1 MNSFPSNLIISFE
14 YNFFPRLF
22 SSSPFNSTSTSCKKY
37 LASPPEPMKPSNF
50 HFTPPKYLKMKL
62 YVYKYILYILI
73 IPNFYVF
80 FNITPIIL
88 LLCNSKITIYIN
100 YFKRLQTIVV
110 HIKNTMIIN
119 KFKIQF
125 FEYHYKKNSILI
137 QKFIFLNEYIEIVF
151 LLYLLPILYIK
162 FLK

>member
-1 MNSFPSNLIISFE
+1 
-14 YNFFPRLF
+14 
-22 SSSPFNSTSTSCKKY
+22 
-37 LASPPEPMKPSNF
+37 
-50 HFTPPKYLKMKL
+50 MKL

-80 FNITPIIL
+80 FNITPVIL

-100 YFKRLQTIVV
+100 YFKRLLTIAV
-110 HIKNTMIIN
+110 HIKNTVIIN
-119 KFKIQF
+119 KFKIHIL
-125 FEYHYKKNSILI
+125 ESYYKKNSILI

-151 LLYLLPILYIK
+151 LSYLLPILYNKSEKYIK

>member
-1 MNSFPSNLIISFE
+1 
-14 YNFFPRLF
+14 
-22 SSSPFNSTSTSCKKY
+22 
-37 LASPPEPMKPSNF
+37 
-50 HFTPPKYLKMKL
+50 MKL

-73 IPNFYVF
+73 IPNFYIF

-125 FEYHYKKNSILI
+125 FECHYKKNSILI

-151 LLYLLPILYIK
+151 LLYLLTILYNKGEKYIK

>member
-1 MNSFPSNLIISFE
+1 
-14 YNFFPRLF
+14 
-22 SSSPFNSTSTSCKKY
+22 
-37 LASPPEPMKPSNF
+37 
-50 HFTPPKYLKMKL
+50 MKL

-110 HIKNTMIIN
+110 HIKNII
-119 KFKIQF
+119 KIYDYKLLF
-125 FEYHYKKNSILI
+125 FESYYKINSILI
-137 QKFIFLNEYIEIVF
+137 QKFIFLIEYIEIVF
-151 LLYLLPILYIK
+151 LSYLLPILYNKSEKYIK

>member
-1 MNSFPSNLIISFE
+1 
-14 YNFFPRLF
+14 
-22 SSSPFNSTSTSCKKY
+22 
-37 LASPPEPMKPSNF
+37 
-50 HFTPPKYLKMKL
+50 MKL

-88 LLCNSKITIYIN
+88 LLYNSKITIYIN

-110 HIKNTMIIN
+110 HIKYTMIIN
-119 KFKIQF
+119 KFKIHF
-125 FEYHYKKNSILI
+125 FECHYKKNSILI

-151 LLYLLPILYIK
+151 LLYLLTILYNKSEKYIK

>member
-1 MNSFPSNLIISFE
+1 
-14 YNFFPRLF
+14 
-22 SSSPFNSTSTSCKKY
+22 
-37 LASPPEPMKPSNF
+37 
-50 HFTPPKYLKMKL
+50 MKL

-100 YFKRLQTIVV
+100 YFNRLQTIVV

-151 LLYLLPILYIK
+151 LLYLLPILYNKSEKYIK

>member
-1 MNSFPSNLIISFE
+1 MNSFPSNLMISFE

-22 SSSPFNSTSTSCKKY
+22 SSSPFNF
-37 LASPPEPMKPSNF
+37 F

-151 LLYLLPILYIK
+151 LLYLLPILYNKSEKYIK

>member
-1 MNSFPSNLIISFE
+1 
-14 YNFFPRLF
+14 
-22 SSSPFNSTSTSCKKY
+22 
-37 LASPPEPMKPSNF
+37 
-50 HFTPPKYLKMKL
+50 MKL
-62 YVYKYILYILI
+62 YVYKYILYTLI
-73 IPNFYVF
+73 IPNFYIF
-80 FNITPIIL
+80 FNITPVIL

-125 FEYHYKKNSILI
+125 FKCYYKKNSILI
-137 QKFIFLNEYIEIVF
+137 QKFIFLSEYIEIVF
-151 LLYLLPILYIK
+151 LLYLLTILYNKDEKYIK

>member
-1 MNSFPSNLIISFE
+1 
-14 YNFFPRLF
+14 
-22 SSSPFNSTSTSCKKY
+22 
-37 LASPPEPMKPSNF
+37 
-50 HFTPPKYLKMKL
+50 MKL

-151 LLYLLPILYIK
+151 LLYLLPILYNKSEKLIK
-162 FLK
+162 FQKLKGIILCTVLINLKKY